1 MSRSSFDFNT
11 EAQRH
16 RGSQRIVFYYFL
28 CEPLCLCASV
38 LKSKLDLL
46 LLLAFLTT
54 LTAFPLHAQPSS
66 TQILHQLHRGQI
78 DEAID
83 NYLKGVEKEEGKHD
97 YSLLQQMSISLL
109 EQGARNPDKECQI
122 LAILGAG
129 IAADERVAHI
139 LAEGLESKDLQTR
152 LTSLHL
158 LAAMQNDEA
167 DRLINR
173 AVNADNWLIRLEA
186 IHHLA
191 LKKSPSAIGQI
202 EALMQKLP
210 KELWSILPQLFA
222 LIGDERS
229 MRQLRR
235 LMNDSREE
243 VRVAAIQAAAEA
255 GRDDLL
261 PAIRTLASHTSQRQ
275 QEACAS
281 ALGKLNDG
289 SSLPKLQE
297 LSRSPNANIRLTA
310 LQALYRLGVDTS
322 EEICLMAGKGDPFAI
337 QVLADIEEGI
347 ELLVQLLDSKNVN
360 TRINAALA
368 LLKHND
374 PRVITVLPDII
385 MLNSRD
391 LVFIPIDSTGK
402 ALRAWKVVASG
413 TQLHKENA
421 VALELSRA
429 LREQTLTNCI
439 DLPEKLFLGIV
450 GAVLEKP
457 QLDLVPLAALLLQNK
472 ATDEAIAIL
481 KKGQN
486 KIGTPLVRNYC
497 TLALFKMGLDGPYRD
512 KISRWV
518 SEQDNIPVIQFRPV
532 VPWEYCRE
540 GLCAEV
546 TPQEMTQLYISCIEE
561 LATAQDPRGVVA
573 LLTAIKNGHPK
584 NRFALAGLLL
594 RATE

>member
-1 MSRSSFDFNT
+1 
-11 EAQRH
+11 
-16 RGSQRIVFYYFL
+16 
-28 CEPLCLCASV
+28 
-38 LKSKLDLL
+38 
-46 LLLAFLTT
+46 
-54 LTAFPLHAQPSS
+54 
-66 TQILHQLHRGQI
+66 
-78 DEAID
+78 
-83 NYLKGVEKEEGKHD
+83 
-97 YSLLQQMSISLL
+97 
-109 EQGARNPDKECQI
+109 
-122 LAILGAG
+122 
-129 IAADERVAHI
+129 
-139 LAEGLESKDLQTR
+139 
-152 LTSLHL
+152 
-158 LAAMQNDEA
+158 
-167 DRLINR
+167 
-173 AVNADNWLIRLEA
+173 
-186 IHHLA
+186 
-191 LKKSPSAIGQI
+191 
-202 EALMQKLP
+202 
-210 KELWSILPQLFA
+210 
-222 LIGDERS
+222 
-229 MRQLRR
+229 
-235 LMNDSREE
+235 
-243 VRVAAIQAAAEA
+243 
-255 GRDDLL
+255 
-261 PAIRTLASHTSQRQ
+261 
-275 QEACAS
+275 
-281 ALGKLNDG
+281 
-289 SSLPKLQE
+289 
-297 LSRSPNANIRLTA
+297 
-310 LQALYRLGVDTS
+310 
-322 EEICLMAGKGDPFAI
+322 MAGKGDPFAI